1 MKRMVTMSTALAA
14 VMMTGSVFAGDV
26 DPGLQ
31 AAFDRATPNE
41 TVSALLYMQEQL
53 DAAGIN
59 KAMDAKNATRAERH
73 ELVVRQ
79 LQAMADRTQGNLDAK
94 LAQLKATGRINDYQT
109 FWVAN
114 IVRVDGPKD
123 EIAAL
128 VARKDV
134 FVGYYNYEIE
144 LIKPTHIGPV
154 DDGETI
160 ASVESGVHAIRADEV
175 WADFGITGA
184 GRLVSTL
191 DTGVDGN
198 HEALKDRWRG
208 VADARYQGH
217 PEWAFFDPVTNKTF
231 PFDSSIHGT
240 HTMGTTCG
248 HTATNEIGVAPG
260 AQWINA
266 AVIDRVSI
274 SRTVSDA
281 LLAFQWIIDPDGDP
295 ATVFDVP
302 DSCSNSWGLVTAHG
316 YPPCDDLFWSSI
328 DNVEA
333 GGTMIIFSAGNEGS
347 SGLRRPA
354 DRATNDFNVMAI
366 AAIDGNNSNYPI
378 ASFSSRGPT
387 QCTPDGSS
395 FIKPNISAP
404 GVNVRSSFPGN
415 QYGLLS
421 GTSMASPHINGVVAL
436 MREADP
442 NITVQR
448 MKEIFYQTALDL
460 GQQGKDNSYGW
471 GLIDAYQ
478 SVQIASGIIPPCNNL
493 DVQNLVAGQIATF
506 TVTKNIQ
513 RSDQVAILWG
523 TGGND
528 TTFKNAAGYCAT
540 FGFDVP
546 AGSISK
552 RLVAKGFVDQNDQF
566 VANVKIPA
574 GTSGMS
580 IMFQAAKMGT
590 CPDECMSAVWQGVI
604 Q

>member
-1 MKRMVTMSTALAA
+1 MKRMVALSTALAA
-14 VMMTGSVFAGDV
+14 VMVSGTLFAGEV

-31 AAFDRATPNE
+31 AVFDHVGANE
-41 TVSALLYMQEQL
+41 SVSALLYMQEQL
-53 DAAGIN
+53 DAGGVN
-59 KAMDAKNATRAERH
+59 RAMDAKNATRGERH

-79 LQAMADRTQGNLDAK
+79 LQAMAARTQGDLSDR
-94 LAQLKATGRINDYQT
+94 LAQLKAAGRIDDYET
-109 FWVAN
+109 FWIGN

-128 VARKDV
+128 IARNDV
-134 FVGYYNYEIE
+134 FVGYFNYNIE
-144 LIKPTHIGPV
+144 LIQPTEIGPV
-154 DDGETI
+154 DGGETI
-160 ASVESGVHAIRADEV
+160 ASVESGIKAIRADQV

-208 VADARYQGH
+208 VADSRYQGH

-231 PFDSSIHGT
+231 PFDSSNHGT
-240 HTMGTTCG
+240 HTMGTSCG

-274 SRTVSDA
+274 NRTISDA

-302 DSCSNSWGLVTAHG
+302 DSCSNSWGISPLFG
-316 YPPCDDLFWSSI
+316 FPPCDDVFWVSV

-333 GGTMIIFSAGNEGS
+333 GGTLIIFSAGNEGTL
-347 SGLRRPA
+347 GLRSPA
-354 DRATNDFNVMAI
+354 DRATDDFNVMAV

-387 QCTPDGSS
+387 QCTPDGSE

-404 GVNVRSSFPGN
+404 GVNVRSSLPGN

-448 MKEIFYQTALDL
+448 MKEIFYQTSLDL
-460 GQQGKDNSYGW
+460 GQNGKDNSYGW

-478 SVQIASGIIPPCNNL
+478 SVQLASGIIPACGNL
-493 DVQNLVAGQIATF
+493 DVQNLIAGQTATF

-513 RSDQVAILWG
+513 RGDQVAIMWG
-523 TGGND
+523 TGGNGSS
-528 TTFKNAAGYCAT
+528 FQNFSGYCAT
-540 FGFDVP
+540 FGFE
-546 AGSISK
+546 
-552 RLVAKGFVDQNDQF
+552 
-566 VANVKIPA
+566 IP
-574 GTSGMS
+574 
-580 IMFQAAKMGT
+580 
-590 CPDECMSAVWQGVI
+590 
-604 Q
+604 